1 MHITRKI
8 LQMVEN
14 ITDVVPSETSDNDTS
29 ITMEGLIIS
38 SDLEGT
44 DKTRNE
50 NKEKL
55 LPDELALFAPFI
67 VFAIVDIRNIK
78 GEGPALMPYI
88 GTFQK
93 LGPLM

>member
-1 MHITRKI
+1 
-8 LQMVEN
+8 MVEN

-38 SDLEGT
+38 SDLEST

-55 LPDELALFAPFI
+55 LPGELALFAPFI

-93 LGPLM
+93 LWPLM